1 MNFNYLFKTVVFV
14 CAISLFASCDKDYN
28 EIGSEI
34 VGDDNFGF
42 EKYSDASV
50 VLYNQKIGPVATNN
64 LPLNKL
70 GIYNSPVF
78 GKTTASILTQILLPT
93 QSVNFGNNVEVTKVE
108 LSIPLFSTLKSTDA
122 TTGNSLYELDS
133 IYGAAKI
140 KLDVYESTFYMKDF
154 DPSTG
159 FQEGQKY
166 YSDQAAEFDA
176 AKNPTRLNDDSNTAQ
191 NDEFVFSPAEIITY
205 KDVDGVQVVDT
216 RSKPAVQMNLNNA
229 FFQNKIFGQGAA
241 GKLVNNN
248 IFTEYFRGLYFKASP
263 AASAG
268 DNGSM
273 ALLNMAGAVVKIT
286 YKQDGTSSTDGV
298 LNRDEKTLELKMNG
312 KIANVFTY
320 ENNSTYIANTTVNVN
335 NIVGDDRLYLN
346 GGEGSMA
353 VINLFGPD
361 ADNDGLAD
369 ELADMRSKGWLIND
383 ATLTFFI
390 DNVTMANTPEPN
402 RVYLYDLKNKRPLA
416 DYYNNDV
423 SIDPKFKRK
432 IHGGIIKKESG
443 TGGRGVYYKVRI
455 TNHVRN
461 LLKSTSD
468 SLNVPLGLVVTEGI
482 DIIVNSKLKTAI
494 SPLIKEV
501 PAASVLNPL
510 GTVLYGNTD
519 NVPEDKKVKLEIYYS
534 KPN

>member
-1 MNFNYLFKTVVFV
+1 MNFNSLFKTVVFA

-34 VGDDNFGF
+34 VGEDNFGF

-78 GKTTASILTQILLPT
+78 GKTTANIVTQIALAAQNISIGTNP
-93 QSVNFGNNVEVTKVE
+93 EVTSVD
-108 LSIPLFSTLKSTDA
+108 LSIEYFSTKKSTDA
-122 TTGNSLYELDS
+122 TTGNSIYELDS
-133 IYGAAKI
+133 IYGSGKI
-140 KLDVYESTFYMKDF
+140 NLEVFESTFYMKDL
-154 DPSTG
+154 DPSSG

-166 YSDQAAEFDA
+166 YSNQAADFDA
-176 AKNPTRLNDDSNTAQ
+176 AKNPVALNDDAATTQ
-191 NDEFVFSPAEIITY
+191 NDEFVFSPAEILTY

-216 RSKPAVQMNLNNA
+216 RSNPALQLKLNKA
-229 FFQNKIFGQGAA
+229 FFQNKLFGPQAA

-248 IFTEYFRGLYFKASP
+248 IFQEYFRGLYLKASP
-263 AASAG
+263 ATGAADAG
-268 DNGSM
+268 TM
-273 ALLNMAGAVVKIT
+273 ALLNMSRGTVKVT
-286 YKQDGTSSTDGV
+286 YKQDGTTSTDGV
-298 LNRDEKTLELKMNG
+298 VDRVEKTLELKLNG
-312 KIANVFTY
+312 NIANVYTY
-320 ENNSTYIANTTVNVN
+320 ENNATYIANTTQNVN
-335 NIVGDDRLYLN
+335 TTVGDDKLYLN

-353 VINLFGPD
+353 VINLFGAD
-361 ADNDGLAD
+361 ANNDGLAD
-369 ELADMRSKGWLIND
+369 ELADLRTKGWLIND
-383 ATLTFFI
+383 ASITFFI
-390 DNVTMANTPEPN
+390 DNATMASTPEPN
-402 RVYLYDLKNKRPLA
+402 RVYLYDLKNKRPLS
-416 DYYNNDV
+416 DYYNIDTSV
-423 SIDPKFKRK
+423 DPKFKRK
-432 IHGGIIKKESG
+432 IHGGIITKESG

-455 TNHVRN
+455 TNHIRN

-468 SLNVPLGLVVTEGI
+468 STNVPLGLVVTEGI

-510 GTVLYGNTD
+510 GTVLFGNTA
-519 NVPEDKKVKLEIYYS
+519 NVPADKRVKLEIYYT